1 MRFLKPRKLLLC
13 YHGMF
18 REPRAKVHNQ
28 SAYAQP
34 AHAGEG
40 EGDQRRKPNDVAV
53 PAAGVQVATGKRG
66 PSPVEITDF
75 ARTVL
80 LAEDLDRKLAPPAGG
95 LRDAHPG
102 PAVRIAAPGRPPW
115 LRMVSGTR
123 ARAPRIEGMHDPA
136 QRRRIL
142 HSLASHELQA
152 AELFAWALLA
162 FPEAPREF
170 RRGLADILCDEQR
183 HTRMYIARVEASG
196 ARFGDF
202 PVHGYF
208 WSKVPAIA
216 SPLRFL
222 CAMSLT
228 FENANLDHTID
239 YAAAARRAGD
249 EKTAAVIDRVHRDEI
264 EHVRFGWTWLQ
275 RWRAAGQSPWEAFA
289 ANLTFPLRPA
299 KARGKAFHRAGREA
313 AGLDADFIRRLE
325 ESCEK
330 GR

>member
-1 MRFLKPRKLLLC
+1 L
-13 YHGMF
+13 
-18 REPRAKVHNQ
+18 
-28 SAYAQP
+28 
-34 AHAGEG
+34 
-40 EGDQRRKPNDVAV
+40 
-53 PAAGVQVATGKRG
+53 
-66 PSPVEITDF
+66 EIGNF
-75 ARTVL
+75 ARGVL
-80 LAEDLDRKLAPPAGG
+80 FSADLEEKLTPP
-95 LRDAHPG
+95 PG
-102 PAVRIAAPGRPPW
+102 SLTDAAPGPPLRAAAPTRPAH

-123 ARAPRIEGMHDPA
+123 ARAPRIEGMGDPA

-162 FPEAPREF
+162 FPAAPAEF
-170 RRGLADILCDEQR
+170 RRGLLAILCDEQR
-183 HTRMYIARVEASG
+183 HTRMYIARVEANG

-208 WSKVPAIA
+208 WSKTPSIT

-228 FENANLDHTID
+228 FENANLDHTVE
-239 YAAAARRAGD
+239 YAAAARQVGD

-275 RWRAAGQSPWEAFA
+275 RWKGEDESAWEAFA

-299 KARGKAFHRAGREA
+299 RARGKAFHRDGREA

-325 ESCEK
+325 ESRES